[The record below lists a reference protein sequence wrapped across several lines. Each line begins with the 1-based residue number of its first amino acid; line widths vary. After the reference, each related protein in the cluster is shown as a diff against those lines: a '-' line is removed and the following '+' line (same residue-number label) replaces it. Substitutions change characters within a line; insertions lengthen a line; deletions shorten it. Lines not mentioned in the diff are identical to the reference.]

1 MKQTSIVK
9 WFDAKKGYGFLVNP
23 AEGPDIFVH
32 YTAIVSESRF
42 RTLRTDEEVT
52 FSLDE
57 GQKGLHAKEVVSLNP
72 LPDEDVVRPRF
83 EVPESAPSLR
93 PSVVPV
99 ASAELPFDGPAAPG
113 VGAA

>member
-1 MKQTSIVK
+1 MKQTSTVK

-32 YTAIVSESRF
+32 YTAIVSETRF

-52 FSLDE
+52 FALDD
-57 GQKGLHAKEVVSLNP
+57 GQKGLHAKDVVSLNP
-72 LPDEDVVRPRF
+72 LPDEDIVRPRF
-83 EVPESAPSLR
+83 EVPESIPAMR

-99 ASAELPFDGPAAPG
+99 ASAELPFDAPTTG
-113 VGAA
+113 TGAA

>member
-9 WFDAKKGYGFLVNP
+9 WFDAKKGYGFIVNP
-23 AEGPDIFVH
+23 SEGPDIFVH
-32 YTAIVSESRF
+32 YTAILSETRF

-57 GQKGLHAKEVVSLNP
+57 GQKGLHAKDVVSLNP

-83 EVPESAPSLR
+83 QVPEGAPAIR
-93 PSVVPV
+93 PAVVAA
-99 ASAELPFDGPAAPG
+99 ASAEFPFDAPAQSPG
-113 VGAA
+113 TA